1 MLICMLALSA
11 VCGILIPKVNVNS
24 DMTRY
29 LPDDSQMKQGLDIV
43 TAEFGGTQMT
53 GPAVRLMFRDV
64 ASSRV
69 QGITDTLSSF
79 SQVKAVS
86 HSFSA
91 DGQYVLFELNVP
103 NSVDQKLLGQ
113 EISSR
118 FEDDIVVETSQ
129 DGNTPPASVMI
140 IAAALILIILVAM
153 AQSWLEPLIFLIST
167 GLAVVMNIGTNALLP
182 SVSITTNYIVAI
194 LQMVLSLDYSIV
206 LMNRYRQEKTG
217 ENSPVEAVNRAIK
230 RAFPSIMSSAATTVV
245 GLVMLVFMRL
255 KIGMD
260 MGVVLAK
267 GVIFSLVCTFTVLP
281 SLLMIFQKGVMN
293 TGKKTFVLPTNR
305 ISRMVTRYKIP
316 LACAA
321 IVLFFFAFFQSKKTD
336 ISFSMERE
344 SEINSVFPQ
353 HNPFVVVYPTAAES
367 SVPALADSLLKD
379 GAVEGV
385 YAYPTVMRR
394 QYTSSEMAGQIQT
407 MAAGFKEELPK
418 ELDSSMFT
426 ASMMSLVYHMKFEDD
441 PSRQISFPEL
451 LGFIREHCVGNP
463 MFDSVL
469 DDDMREKLAL
479 LDMYAP
485 AVEEE
490 ENVAETVV
498 EEAPAPKASA
508 PKTTAPDTPKPAAET
523 VPEAKPQTSLAPK
536 PVTPGS
542 SASAVRLSAFL
553 PRLAEAYPST
563 ETAVLASLSDRT
575 MNNTPMA
582 APAMSEFIG
591 STPTQTRMVYSF
603 SKNKSK
609 QMTPYEY
616 VHFLYDDL
624 FNRKALASFV
634 SEDQKEGLRQRM
646 NVMDLIQK
654 DASLEFSEL
663 YSLLRDFGAASAGEA
678 RLRALAFPSSGSNVP
693 EVPSA
698 VSRPDSTSGTLV
710 AELPQQKD
718 SLASSAGTAVS
729 GTVIAADSSALNAQL
744 LPKPLPKPVKPKKKS
759 IEEQRQDLF
768 MDLMYSGRSYTAR
781 QMAGFF
787 KRLGEPVGED
797 LISLLYVYYASVSEE
812 DCHHTMNIEE
822 LVSFI
827 GDDLLNDRRLSGYI
841 DDEVRSHFNEFRAAF
856 EEKISLLR
864 REDHSLMLVLT
875 KLPQE
880 SPETYDFV
888 SRLSSACDD
897 CFGGESQLVGESVM
911 YSEMKNG
918 FGREIRL
925 VTILTVLAIFLIVA
939 VSFRSVIVPLI
950 LVMTV
955 MTAVYVNVIF
965 SGIFSG
971 TMLYLAYL
979 IVQSILMGA
988 TIDYGILY
996 ANYYKEYR
1004 KTMDVNDA
1012 ITAAYRGF
1020 IRTIMTSGLIMVVA
1034 PGAMALLVD
1043 DVAISAIVGSLSI
1056 GAMVSVVL
1064 ILLVVPAVLGAFD
1077 SLVVRKKDRFKK

>member
-1 MLICMLALSA
+1 MLFCMLALSA

-86 HSFSA
+86 HSFSE

-490 ENVAETVV
+490 ENVAETGVG
-498 EEAPAPKASA
+498 EAPAPKASA
-508 PKTTAPDTPKPAAET
+508 PKASAPKATAPDTPKPAAEAA
-523 VPEAKPQTSLAPK
+523 PEAKPQ
-536 PVTPGS
+536 S
-542 SASAVRLSAFL
+542 SVRLSTFL

-609 QMTPYEY
+609 QMTPYDY

-678 RLRALAFPSSGSNVP
+678 RLRALAFPSSGSTAP
-693 EVPSA
+693 EAPSA

-718 SLASSAGTAVS
+718 SLASSSGNAVS
-729 GTVIAADSSALNAQL
+729 GTVTAADSSALNAQL
-744 LPKPLPKPVKPKKKS
+744 LPKPVKSKKKS

-822 LVSFI
+822 LVNFI
-827 GDDLLNDRRLSGYI
+827 GDDLLNDKRLSGYI
-841 DDEVRSHFNEFRAAF
+841 DDEVRSHFNGFRKAF

-875 KLPQE
+875 KLPPE
-880 SPETYDFV
+880 SRETYDFV
-888 SRLSSACDD
+888 SRLSSVCEDF
-897 CFGGESQLVGESVM
+897 FGGESQLVGESVM
-911 YSEMKNG
+911 YSEMKDG
-918 FGREIRL
+918 FGREMRL

>member
-1 MLICMLALSA
+1 MLFCMLALSA

-86 HSFSA
+86 HSFSE

-490 ENVAETVV
+490 ENVEESRV
-498 EEAPAPKASA
+498 EEAPAPKAPA
-508 PKTTAPDTPKPAAET
+508 PKATAPDTPKPAAET
-523 VPEAKPQTSLAPK
+523 APEAKPQTS
-536 PVTPGS
+536 
-542 SASAVRLSAFL
+542 VRLSTFL
-553 PRLAEAYPST
+553 PRLAEAYPSM

-678 RLRALAFPSSGSNVP
+678 RLRALAFPSSGSTAP
-693 EVPSA
+693 EAPSA

-718 SLASSAGTAVS
+718 SLASSAGNAVS
-729 GTVIAADSSALNAQL
+729 GNPAAADTASVNVQ
-744 LPKPLPKPVKPKKKS
+744 PLPKPVKPKKKS

-841 DDEVRSHFNEFRAAF
+841 DDEVRSHFNGFRKAF

-875 KLPQE
+875 KLPPE
-880 SPETYDFV
+880 SRETYDFV
-888 SRLSSACDD
+888 SRLSSVCEDF
-897 CFGGESQLVGESVM
+897 FGGESQLVGESVM

-918 FGREIRL
+918 FGREMRL

>member
-1 MLICMLALSA
+1 MLFCMLALSA

-86 HSFSA
+86 HSFSE

-490 ENVAETVV
+490 ENVAETGVG
-498 EEAPAPKASA
+498 EAPAPKASA
-508 PKTTAPDTPKPAAET
+508 PKVTAPDTPKPAVEA
-523 VPEAKPQTSLAPK
+523 VPEAKPQTS
-536 PVTPGS
+536 
-542 SASAVRLSAFL
+542 VRLSAFL
-553 PRLAEAYPST
+553 PRLAQAYPST

-678 RLRALAFPSSGSNVP
+678 RLRALAFPSSGSTAP
-693 EVPSA
+693 EAPSA

-718 SLASSAGTAVS
+718 SLASSSGNAVS
-729 GTVIAADSSALNAQL
+729 GTVTAADSSALNAQL
-744 LPKPLPKPVKPKKKS
+744 LPKPVKSKKKS

-822 LVSFI
+822 LVNFI
-827 GDDLLNDRRLSGYI
+827 GDDLLNDKRLSGYI
-841 DDEVRSHFNEFRAAF
+841 DDEVRSHFNGFRKAF

-875 KLPQE
+875 KLPPE
-880 SPETYDFV
+880 SRETYDFV
-888 SRLSSACDD
+888 SRLSSVCDD

-918 FGREIRL
+918 FGREMRL

-1004 KTMDVNDA
+1004 KTMDINDA

>member
-1 MLICMLALSA
+1 MLFCMLALSA

-86 HSFSA
+86 HSFSE

-394 QYTSSEMAGQIQT
+394 QYTISEMAGQIQT

-490 ENVAETVV
+490 ENVAETGVG
-498 EEAPAPKASA
+498 EAPAPKAPAPKPSA
-508 PKTTAPDTPKPAAET
+508 PKVTAPDTPKPVAET
-523 VPEAKPQTSLAPK
+523 APAPVAKPQ
-536 PVTPGS
+536 S
-542 SASAVRLSAFL
+542 SVRLSSFL
-553 PRLAEAYPST
+553 PRLAQAYPST

-678 RLRALAFPSSGSNVP
+678 RLRALAFPSSGSNAP
-693 EVPSA
+693 EAPSA

-718 SLASSAGTAVS
+718 SLASSAGNAVS
-729 GTVIAADSSALNAQL
+729 GNPAAADTASVNVQ
-744 LPKPLPKPVKPKKKS
+744 PLPKPVKPKKKS

-822 LVSFI
+822 LVNFI
-827 GDDLLNDRRLSGYI
+827 GDDLLNDKRLSGYI
-841 DDEVRSHFNEFRAAF
+841 DDEVRSHFNGFRKAF

-875 KLPQE
+875 KLPPE
-880 SPETYDFV
+880 SRETYDFV
-888 SRLSSACDD
+888 SRLSSVCDD

-918 FGREIRL
+918 FGREMRL

-1004 KTMDVNDA
+1004 KTMDINDA

>member
-1 MLICMLALSA
+1 MLFCMLALSA

-86 HSFSA
+86 HSFSE

-418 ELDSSMFT
+418 ELESSMFT

-490 ENVAETVV
+490 ENVAETGVG
-498 EEAPAPKASA
+498 EAPAPKAPAPKPSA
-508 PKTTAPDTPKPAAET
+508 PKVTAPDTPKPAAET
-523 VPEAKPQTSLAPK
+523 APAPVAKPQ
-536 PVTPGS
+536 S
-542 SASAVRLSAFL
+542 SVRLSSFL
-553 PRLAEAYPST
+553 PRLAQAYPST

-678 RLRALAFPSSGSNVP
+678 RLRALAFPSSGSNAP
-693 EVPSA
+693 EAPSA

-718 SLASSAGTAVS
+718 SLASSAGNAVS
-729 GTVIAADSSALNAQL
+729 GNPAAADTASVNVQ
-744 LPKPLPKPVKPKKKS
+744 PLPKPVKPKKKS

-822 LVSFI
+822 LVNFI
-827 GDDLLNDRRLSGYI
+827 GDDLLNDKRLSGYI
-841 DDEVRSHFNEFRAAF
+841 DDEVRSHFNGFRKAF

-875 KLPQE
+875 KLPPE
-880 SPETYDFV
+880 SRETYDFV
-888 SRLSSACDD
+888 SRLSSVCDD

-918 FGREIRL
+918 FGREMRL

-1004 KTMDVNDA
+1004 KTMDINDA

>member
-1 MLICMLALSA
+1 MKKRTHYILLFCMLALSA

-86 HSFSA
+86 HSFSE

-281 SLLMIFQKGVMN
+281 SLLMIFHKGVMN

-379 GAVEGV
+379 GAVEAV

-490 ENVAETVV
+490 EIVEESRV

-508 PKTTAPDTPKPAAET
+508 PKVTAPDTPKPAVEA
-523 VPEAKPQTSLAPK
+523 VPEAKPQTS
-536 PVTPGS
+536 
-542 SASAVRLSAFL
+542 VRLSAFL
-553 PRLAEAYPST
+553 PRLAQAYPST
-563 ETAVLASLSDRT
+563 ETAVLASLSDRA

-693 EVPSA
+693 EAPSA

-787 KRLGEPVGED
+787 KRLGEPVGEG

-822 LVSFI
+822 LVNFI
-827 GDDLLNDRRLSGYI
+827 GDDLLNDKRLSGYI

-875 KLPQE
+875 KLPPE
-880 SPETYDFV
+880 SRETYDFV
-888 SRLSSACDD
+888 SRLSSVCEDF
-897 CFGGESQLVGESVM
+897 FGGESQLVGESVM
-911 YSEMKNG
+911 YSEMKDG
-918 FGREIRL
+918 FGREMRL

-1004 KTMDVNDA
+1004 KTMDINDA

>member
-1 MLICMLALSA
+1 MKKRTHYILLFCMLALSA

-86 HSFSA
+86 HSFSE

-490 ENVAETVV
+490 EIVEESRV
-498 EEAPAPKASA
+498 EEAPAPKSSA
-508 PKTTAPDTPKPAAET
+508 PKVTAPDTPKPAAET
-523 VPEAKPQTSLAPK
+523 APAPVAKPQ
-536 PVTPGS
+536 S
-542 SASAVRLSAFL
+542 SVRLSAFL

-678 RLRALAFPSSGSNVP
+678 RLRALAFPSSGSTAP
-693 EVPSA
+693 EAPSA

-718 SLASSAGTAVS
+718 SLASSAGNAVS
-729 GTVIAADSSALNAQL
+729 GNPAAADTASVNVQ
-744 LPKPLPKPVKPKKKS
+744 PLPKPVKPKKKS

-822 LVSFI
+822 LVNFI
-827 GDDLLNDRRLSGYI
+827 GDDLLNDKRLSGYI

-856 EEKISLLR
+856 EDKISLLR

-875 KLPQE
+875 KLPPE
-880 SPETYDFV
+880 SRETYDFV
-888 SRLSSACDD
+888 SRLSSVCEDF
-897 CFGGESQLVGESVM
+897 FGGESQLVGESVM

-918 FGREIRL
+918 FGREMRL

-1077 SLVVRKKDRFKK
+1077 SLVVRKKDRFKNEYI

>member
-1 MLICMLALSA
+1 MKKRTHYILLFCMLALSA

-86 HSFSA
+86 HSFSE

-490 ENVAETVV
+490 ENV
-498 EEAPAPKASA
+498 
-508 PKTTAPDTPKPAAET
+508 
-523 VPEAKPQTSLAPK
+523 
-536 PVTPGS
+536 
-542 SASAVRLSAFL
+542 
-553 PRLAEAYPST
+553 
-563 ETAVLASLSDRT
+563 
-575 MNNTPMA
+575 
-582 APAMSEFIG
+582 
-591 STPTQTRMVYSF
+591 
-603 SKNKSK
+603 
-609 QMTPYEY
+609 
-616 VHFLYDDL
+616 
-624 FNRKALASFV
+624 
-634 SEDQKEGLRQRM
+634 
-646 NVMDLIQK
+646 
-654 DASLEFSEL
+654 
-663 YSLLRDFGAASAGEA
+663 
-678 RLRALAFPSSGSNVP
+678 
-693 EVPSA
+693 
-698 VSRPDSTSGTLV
+698 
-710 AELPQQKD
+710 
-718 SLASSAGTAVS
+718 
-729 GTVIAADSSALNAQL
+729 
-744 LPKPLPKPVKPKKKS
+744 
-759 IEEQRQDLF
+759 
-768 MDLMYSGRSYTAR
+768 
-781 QMAGFF
+781 
-787 KRLGEPVGED
+787 
-797 LISLLYVYYASVSEE
+797 
-812 DCHHTMNIEE
+812 
-822 LVSFI
+822 
-827 GDDLLNDRRLSGYI
+827 
-841 DDEVRSHFNEFRAAF
+841 
-856 EEKISLLR
+856 
-864 REDHSLMLVLT
+864 
-875 KLPQE
+875 
-880 SPETYDFV
+880 
-888 SRLSSACDD
+888 
-897 CFGGESQLVGESVM
+897 
-911 YSEMKNG
+911 
-918 FGREIRL
+918 
-925 VTILTVLAIFLIVA
+925 
-939 VSFRSVIVPLI
+939 
-950 LVMTV
+950 
-955 MTAVYVNVIF
+955 
-965 SGIFSG
+965 
-971 TMLYLAYL
+971 
-979 IVQSILMGA
+979 
-988 TIDYGILY
+988 
-996 ANYYKEYR
+996 
-1004 KTMDVNDA
+1004 
-1012 ITAAYRGF
+1012 
-1020 IRTIMTSGLIMVVA
+1020 
-1034 PGAMALLVD
+1034 
-1043 DVAISAIVGSLSI
+1043 
-1056 GAMVSVVL
+1056 
-1064 ILLVVPAVLGAFD
+1064 
-1077 SLVVRKKDRFKK
+1077 

>member
-1 MLICMLALSA
+1 MLFCMLALSA

-86 HSFSA
+86 HSFSE

-140 IAAALILIILVAM
+140 IAAALILIILVSM

-490 ENVAETVV
+490 ENVAETGVG
-498 EEAPAPKASA
+498 EAPAPKAPAPKPSA
-508 PKTTAPDTPKPAAET
+508 PKVTAPDTPKPAAET
-523 VPEAKPQTSLAPK
+523 APAPVAKPQ
-536 PVTPGS
+536 S
-542 SASAVRLSAFL
+542 SVRLSSFL
-553 PRLAEAYPST
+553 PRLAQAYPST

-678 RLRALAFPSSGSNVP
+678 RLRALAFPSSGSTAP
-693 EVPSA
+693 EAPSA

-718 SLASSAGTAVS
+718 SLASSAGNAVS
-729 GTVIAADSSALNAQL
+729 GNPAAADTASVNVQ
-744 LPKPLPKPVKPKKKS
+744 PLPKPVKPKKKS

-822 LVSFI
+822 LVNFI
-827 GDDLLNDRRLSGYI
+827 GDDLLNDKRLSGYI
-841 DDEVRSHFNEFRAAF
+841 DDEVRSHFNGFRKAF

-875 KLPQE
+875 KLPPE
-880 SPETYDFV
+880 SRETYDFV
-888 SRLSSACDD
+888 SRLSSVCEDF
-897 CFGGESQLVGESVM
+897 FGGESQLVGESVM
-911 YSEMKNG
+911 YSEMKDG
-918 FGREIRL
+918 FGREMRL

-1004 KTMDVNDA
+1004 KTMDINDA

>member
-1 MLICMLALSA
+1 MLFCMLALSA

-86 HSFSA
+86 HSFSE

-490 ENVAETVV
+490 ENVAETGVG
-498 EEAPAPKASA
+498 EAPAPKASA
-508 PKTTAPDTPKPAAET
+508 PKVTAPDTPKPAVEA
-523 VPEAKPQTSLAPK
+523 VPEAKPQTS
-536 PVTPGS
+536 
-542 SASAVRLSAFL
+542 VRLSAFL
-553 PRLAEAYPST
+553 PRLAQAYPST

-678 RLRALAFPSSGSNVP
+678 RLRALAFPSSGSTAP
-693 EVPSA
+693 EAPSA

-718 SLASSAGTAVS
+718 SLASSAGNAVS
-729 GTVIAADSSALNAQL
+729 GNPAATDTASVNVQ
-744 LPKPLPKPVKPKKKS
+744 PLPKPVKPKKKS

-822 LVSFI
+822 LVNFI
-827 GDDLLNDRRLSGYI
+827 GDDLLNDKRLSGYI
-841 DDEVRSHFNEFRAAF
+841 DDEVRSHFNGFRKAF

-875 KLPQE
+875 KLPPE
-880 SPETYDFV
+880 SRETYDFV
-888 SRLSSACDD
+888 SRLSSVCDD

-918 FGREIRL
+918 FGREMRL

-1004 KTMDVNDA
+1004 KTMDINDA

>member
-1 MLICMLALSA
+1 MLFCMMALSA

-490 ENVAETVV
+490 ENVAETGVG
-498 EEAPAPKASA
+498 EAPAPKASA
-508 PKTTAPDTPKPAAET
+508 PKVSAPKVSAPKATAPDTPKPAAET
-523 VPEAKPQTSLAPK
+523 APAPVAKPQ
-536 PVTPGS
+536 S
-542 SASAVRLSAFL
+542 SVRLSAFL

-678 RLRALAFPSSGSNVP
+678 RLRALAFPSSGSTAP
-693 EVPSA
+693 EAPSA

-718 SLASSAGTAVS
+718 SLSSSAGNAVS
-729 GTVIAADSSALNAQL
+729 GNPAAADTASVNVQ
-744 LPKPLPKPVKPKKKS
+744 PLPKPVKPKKKS

-856 EEKISLLR
+856 EDKISLLR

-875 KLPQE
+875 KLPPE
-880 SPETYDFV
+880 SRETYDFV
-888 SRLSSACDD
+888 SRLSSVCEDF
-897 CFGGESQLVGESVM
+897 FGGESQLVGESVM

-918 FGREIRL
+918 FGREMRL

-1004 KTMDVNDA
+1004 KTMDINDA